1 MLMIFPADIS
11 PLSFSPVGE
20 MQITLR
26 SVKDLEMQITLVLS
40 KTWRCRLL
48 YVVDNLLIIRW
59 LQAIARPPEYLS
71 LPYGG
76 GQVVAEEVMQS
87 YVLQLLSLPYREARW
102 GLMAIGGIIIKTSCA
117 AGLSCFLSINH
128 WLRKGSAPALAN
140 PNKSIA
146 KIQEPLAQ

>member
-11 PLSFSPVGE
+11 PLSFSPIGEMQITLRSVKDLE

-59 LQAIARPPEYLS
+59 LQAIVRPPEYLS

-76 GQVVAEEVMQS
+76 G
-87 YVLQLLSLPYREARW
+87 
-102 GLMAIGGIIIKTSCA
+102 
-117 AGLSCFLSINH
+117 
-128 WLRKGSAPALAN
+128 
-140 PNKSIA
+140 
-146 KIQEPLAQ
+146 

>member
-26 SVKDLEMQITLVLS
+26 SVKDLEMQITLRSVKDLEMQIILVLS

-48 YVVDNLLIIRW
+48 YVVDNILIIRW
-59 LQAIARPPEYLS
+59 LQAIVRPPEYLS

-76 GQVVAEEVMQS
+76 G
-87 YVLQLLSLPYREARW
+87 
-102 GLMAIGGIIIKTSCA
+102 
-117 AGLSCFLSINH
+117 
-128 WLRKGSAPALAN
+128 
-140 PNKSIA
+140 
-146 KIQEPLAQ
+146 

>member
-26 SVKDLEMQITLVLS
+26 SVKDLEMQITLRSAKDLEMQITLVLS

-59 LQAIARPPEYLS
+59 LQAIVRPPEYLS

-76 GQVVAEEVMQS
+76 G
-87 YVLQLLSLPYREARW
+87 
-102 GLMAIGGIIIKTSCA
+102 
-117 AGLSCFLSINH
+117 
-128 WLRKGSAPALAN
+128 
-140 PNKSIA
+140 
-146 KIQEPLAQ
+146 

>member
-11 PLSFSPVGE
+11 PLSFSPVGGMQFTLRSVKDLE

-59 LQAIARPPEYLS
+59 LQAIVRPPEYLS

-76 GQVVAEEVMQS
+76 G
-87 YVLQLLSLPYREARW
+87 
-102 GLMAIGGIIIKTSCA
+102 
-117 AGLSCFLSINH
+117 
-128 WLRKGSAPALAN
+128 
-140 PNKSIA
+140 
-146 KIQEPLAQ
+146 

>member
-11 PLSFSPVGE
+11 PLSFSPVGEMQFTLRSVKDLE

-48 YVVDNLLIIRW
+48 YVIDNLLIIRW
-59 LQAIARPPEYLS
+59 LQAIVRPPEYLS

-76 GQVVAEEVMQS
+76 G
-87 YVLQLLSLPYREARW
+87 
-102 GLMAIGGIIIKTSCA
+102 
-117 AGLSCFLSINH
+117 
-128 WLRKGSAPALAN
+128 
-140 PNKSIA
+140 
-146 KIQEPLAQ
+146 

>member
-11 PLSFSPVGE
+11 PLSFSPVGEMQFTLRSVKDLE

-59 LQAIARPPEYLS
+59 LQAIVRPPEYLS

-76 GQVVAEEVMQS
+76 G
-87 YVLQLLSLPYREARW
+87 
-102 GLMAIGGIIIKTSCA
+102 
-117 AGLSCFLSINH
+117 
-128 WLRKGSAPALAN
+128 
-140 PNKSIA
+140 
-146 KIQEPLAQ
+146 

>member
-11 PLSFSPVGE
+11 PLSFSPVGEMQITLRSVKDLE

-71 LPYGG
+71 LPYG
-76 GQVVAEEVMQS
+76 
-87 YVLQLLSLPYREARW
+87 EARW
-102 GLMAIGGIIIKTSCA
+102 GLK
-117 AGLSCFLSINH
+117 
-128 WLRKGSAPALAN
+128 R
-140 PNKSIA
+140 
-146 KIQEPLAQ
+146 

>member
-11 PLSFSPVGE
+11 PLSFSPVGEMQITLRSVKDLE

-59 LQAIARPPEYLS
+59 LQAIVRPSEYLS

-76 GQVVAEEVMQS
+76 G
-87 YVLQLLSLPYREARW
+87 
-102 GLMAIGGIIIKTSCA
+102 
-117 AGLSCFLSINH
+117 
-128 WLRKGSAPALAN
+128 
-140 PNKSIA
+140 
-146 KIQEPLAQ
+146 

>member
-20 MQITLR
+20 MQITLRFVKDLEMQFTLR

-48 YVVDNLLIIRW
+48 YVIDNLLIIRW
-59 LQAIARPPEYLS
+59 LQAIVRPPEYLS

-76 GQVVAEEVMQS
+76 G
-87 YVLQLLSLPYREARW
+87 
-102 GLMAIGGIIIKTSCA
+102 
-117 AGLSCFLSINH
+117 
-128 WLRKGSAPALAN
+128 
-140 PNKSIA
+140 
-146 KIQEPLAQ
+146 

>member
-26 SVKDLEMQITLVLS
+26 SVKDLEMQITLRSVKDLEMQITLVLS

-48 YVVDNLLIIRW
+48 YVIDNLLIIRW
-59 LQAIARPPEYLS
+59 LQAIVRPPEYLS

-76 GQVVAEEVMQS
+76 G
-87 YVLQLLSLPYREARW
+87 
-102 GLMAIGGIIIKTSCA
+102 
-117 AGLSCFLSINH
+117 
-128 WLRKGSAPALAN
+128 
-140 PNKSIA
+140 
-146 KIQEPLAQ
+146 

>member
-1 MLMIFPADIS
+1 LGVNTKPRINRDKPYVDDLSCRHQPPLVLPRRGDADYFAFCQRLGDADYS
-11 PLSFSPVGE
+11 GSVKDLE

-59 LQAIARPPEYLS
+59 LQAIVRPPEYLS

-76 GQVVAEEVMQS
+76 G
-87 YVLQLLSLPYREARW
+87 
-102 GLMAIGGIIIKTSCA
+102 
-117 AGLSCFLSINH
+117 
-128 WLRKGSAPALAN
+128 
-140 PNKSIA
+140 
-146 KIQEPLAQ
+146 

>member
-20 MQITLR
+20 MQFTLR

-48 YVVDNLLIIRW
+48 YVIDNLLIIRW
-59 LQAIARPPEYLS
+59 LQAIVRPPEYLS

-76 GQVVAEEVMQS
+76 G
-87 YVLQLLSLPYREARW
+87 
-102 GLMAIGGIIIKTSCA
+102 
-117 AGLSCFLSINH
+117 
-128 WLRKGSAPALAN
+128 
-140 PNKSIA
+140 
-146 KIQEPLAQ
+146 

>member
-11 PLSFSPVGE
+11 PLSFSPVGEMQITLRSVKDLEMQITLRSAKDLE

-59 LQAIARPPEYLS
+59 LQTIVRPPEYLS

-76 GQVVAEEVMQS
+76 G
-87 YVLQLLSLPYREARW
+87 
-102 GLMAIGGIIIKTSCA
+102 
-117 AGLSCFLSINH
+117 
-128 WLRKGSAPALAN
+128 
-140 PNKSIA
+140 
-146 KIQEPLAQ
+146 

>member
-11 PLSFSPVGE
+11 PLSFSPVGEMQFTLRSVKDLE

-59 LQAIARPPEYLS
+59 LQAIVRPSEYLS

-76 GQVVAEEVMQS
+76 G
-87 YVLQLLSLPYREARW
+87 
-102 GLMAIGGIIIKTSCA
+102 
-117 AGLSCFLSINH
+117 
-128 WLRKGSAPALAN
+128 
-140 PNKSIA
+140 
-146 KIQEPLAQ
+146 

>member
-11 PLSFSPVGE
+11 PLSFSPVGEMQFTLRSVKDLE

-48 YVVDNLLIIRW
+48 YVIDNLLIIRW
-59 LQAIARPPEYLS
+59 LQAIVRPPEYLS

-76 GQVVAEEVMQS
+76 R
-87 YVLQLLSLPYREARW
+87 L
-102 GLMAIGGIIIKTSCA
+102 GG
-117 AGLSCFLSINH
+117 G
-128 WLRKGSAPALAN
+128 
-140 PNKSIA
+140 
-146 KIQEPLAQ
+146 

>member
-11 PLSFSPVGE
+11 PLSFSPIGE

-26 SVKDLEMQITLVLS
+26 SVKDLEMQITLRSVKDLEMQIILVLS

-59 LQAIARPPEYLS
+59 LQAIVRPPEYLS

-76 GQVVAEEVMQS
+76 G
-87 YVLQLLSLPYREARW
+87 
-102 GLMAIGGIIIKTSCA
+102 
-117 AGLSCFLSINH
+117 
-128 WLRKGSAPALAN
+128 
-140 PNKSIA
+140 
-146 KIQEPLAQ
+146 

>member
-20 MQITLR
+20 MQFTLRSVKDLEMQFTLR
-26 SVKDLEMQITLVLS
+26 SVKDLEMQIILVLS

-59 LQAIARPPEYLS
+59 LQAIVRPPEYLS

-76 GQVVAEEVMQS
+76 G
-87 YVLQLLSLPYREARW
+87 
-102 GLMAIGGIIIKTSCA
+102 
-117 AGLSCFLSINH
+117 
-128 WLRKGSAPALAN
+128 
-140 PNKSIA
+140 
-146 KIQEPLAQ
+146 